1 MVFEESQSIFT
12 NIYFYRCPHC
22 LPPCIVSKF
31 VERNQIEFHLMHHGA
46 NLYRCQ
52 YCQYI
57 DFNRVEM
64 RTHMRN
70 THLSEITSS
79 VQSNI
84 IVIRQTMLE
93 DDSIDRGRSKGI
105 LLL

>member
-1 MVFEESQSIFT
+1 M
-12 NIYFYRCPHC
+12 
-22 LPPCIVSKF
+22 L
-31 VERNQIEFHLMHHGA
+31 HGA

-52 YCQYI
+52 YCKYI

-70 THLSEITSS
+70 SHLSELTSS
-79 VQSNI
+79 VHSNM
-84 IVIRQTMLE
+84 IVVRKTMLE

-105 LLL
+105 LLLL